1 METYIY
7 NIETFLE
14 IKKKYI
20 VHNTEI
26 ETLFNKIFN
35 LKKKKIYFKQD
46 FSIDEKKKN
55 ELISYLNKISPKN
68 YGHLFKNIY
77 EICVS
82 YKLTYFLIETIFR
95 LSTTQSI
102 YCSYYVKIIKQFLQK
117 TENRTEIMD
126 FIKTKTTE
134 FKNISFNN
142 NIKDNI
148 GLSYDEFCENNK
160 LKIFK
165 KGYSQFLGELYL
177 NNIIEYSIIIETLN
191 LLFSNLIIIINT
203 DIKDFIEDSI
213 LCIETLCTT
222 VVNKMNIYD
231 RKKIL
236 NELNSIHNNPNIS
249 KRLKFKIMD
258 LKESL
263 YY

>member
-7 NIETFLE
+7 NTETFLE
-14 IKKKYI
+14 IKKKY
-20 VHNTEI
+20 VVNNTEI
-26 ETLFNKIFN
+26 DTLFNTLFN
-35 LKKKKIYFKQD
+35 LKKKKIYFKQE
-46 FSIDEKKKN
+46 FSIAEKKKN
-55 ELISYLNKISPKN
+55 ELISYLNKITPKN
-68 YGHLFKNIY
+68 YDHLFKIIY

-102 YCSYYVKIIKQFLQK
+102 YCSYYVKIIKQFLQE
-117 TENRTEIMD
+117 TENKTEIMD

-134 FKNISFNN
+134 FKNISVKN
-142 NIKDNI
+142 NIKENS

-160 LKIFK
+160 LKLFK

-177 NNIIEYSIIIETLN
+177 NNIIEYSIIIETLDF
-191 LLFSNLIIIINT
+191 LISNLKIIINT

-213 LCIETLCTT
+213 LCIEKLCST

-236 NELNSIHNNPNIS
+236 NELNLIYNNPNIS
-249 KRLKFKIMD
+249 KRLQFKIMD

-263 YY
+263 